1 MPIHFVTYFL
11 RTIIIIRIAA
21 FGGFVAVCLPAAA
34 MATTA
39 PFHYNVTVEPD
50 LDALHVEARFEHA
63 VTSLSARAADAGEY
77 LLEAENC
84 DDNRPLENRGRRLV
98 LPSSGIYCLRYRVD
112 LAAAA
117 GADRRNH
124 GLSSAN
130 IIVSPAVWLWRP
142 SRTSD
147 VSVHFDLAKAMR
159 VAVPWTRVPEAPDT
173 YRIPRAPGSS
183 NAAAVFGEFYYV
195 ETDIPGAT
203 LRIAVTKTI
212 EPSKP
217 DELFDWVRAQANNVT
232 LAYGRFPN
240 PSPSVVVLAGTPSW
254 SGDSP
259 VRFGRVVRDGGES
272 VELFVNRS
280 MPVSTFYDDWTATHE
295 FSHMMLPY
303 LNSRHRWISEG
314 FAQYYQ
320 NVLLA
325 RAGQYT
331 HERAWR
337 KLYEGYER
345 GRRSRPDLS
354 PNAAARDRRAAIMK
368 VYWSGAALA
377 LMADV
382 ELRRR
387 SGGGQSLDSV
397 LGRLEECCLPA
408 ADMWSGTRL
417 FRQLDSFL
425 DEPLFMPLYQRF
437 ANRAGFPDV
446 GELLNQLGVVEEN
459 GVIRTVD
466 DADLAA
472 LRQAI
477 TGG

>member
-1 MPIHFVTYFL
+1 MPIRFVTYFL
-11 RTIIIIRIAA
+11 RTIIITKLQACVGI
-21 FGGFVAVCLPAAA
+21 VAIGLPV
-34 MATTA
+34 ATTA
-39 PFHYNVTVEPD
+39 ASLPFQYTVTVAAD
-50 LDALHVEARFEHA
+50 LRALDVEARFNRA
-63 VTSLSARAADAGEY
+63 VTSLSARAADAGDY
-77 LLEAENC
+77 LVAAENC
-84 DDNRPLENRGRRLV
+84 DDNAPLYNRGRRLV
-98 LPSSGIYCLRYRVD
+98 LPSSGITCLRYRVD

-117 GADRRNH
+117 SADRRNH
-124 GLSSAN
+124 GLSPVN
-130 IIVSPAVWLWRP
+130 IVVSPAVWLWRP

-147 VSVHFDLAKAMR
+147 VSVRFELPNEMR
-159 VAVPWTRVPEAPDT
+159 VAVPWTREPASPDT

-183 NAAAVFGEFYYV
+183 TAAAVFGEFYYA

-203 LRIAVTKTI
+203 LRIAVTKTH
-212 EPSKP
+212 EPSEP
-217 DELFDWVRAQANNVT
+217 GALFDWVRAQANNVT

-240 PSPSVVVLAGTPSW
+240 PSPSVVVLAGTPAW

-280 MPVSTFYDDWTATHE
+280 EPVSTYYDDWTATHE

-303 LNSRHRWISEG
+303 LNARHRWISEG

-331 HERAWR
+331 HERAWQ
-337 KLYEGYER
+337 KLFEGFER
-345 GRRSRPDLS
+345 GRKSRPDLS
-354 PNAAARDRRAAIMK
+354 PNAAARDRRAALMK

-387 SGGGQSLDSV
+387 SGGEQSLDTV
-397 LGRLEECCLPA
+397 LGRLDECCLPA

-425 DEPLFMPLYQRF
+425 DEPLFMPLYRQH
-437 ANRAGFPDV
+437 ANAAGFPEV
-446 GELLNQLGVVEEN
+446 RRLLQRLGVAGED
-459 GVIRTVD
+459 GVIRIVD
-466 DADLAA
+466 DAELAA